1 MALLRPIQ
9 LSRCVPFLMV
19 ICALT
24 VPSVSYAQH
33 DLTVKVAIIYELG
46 GPQPVGH
53 TRFRLLDGNAEN
65 MLANT
70 YGLQKKEENSPRDT
84 TSQANSGQMAA
95 IEPMDPIDP
104 RDSGPDAFAKYAQ
117 ACYDKN
123 KLCGKGWE
131 TLYNHTVQFAKTDL
145 DGTLVF
151 EDLPSGQY
159 YIYGYATTRG
169 GEWIFWNH
177 RVRVNKDTSV
187 ELSQSNAAY
196 IAN

>member
-1 MALLRPIQ
+1 
-9 LSRCVPFLMV
+9 
-19 ICALT
+19 
-24 VPSVSYAQH
+24 
-33 DLTVKVAIIYELG
+33 
-46 GPQPVGH
+46 
-53 TRFRLLDGNAEN
+53 
-65 MLANT
+65 
-70 YGLQKKEENSPRDT
+70 
-84 TSQANSGQMAA
+84 
-95 IEPMDPIDP
+95 
-104 RDSGPDAFAKYAQ
+104 
-117 ACYDKN
+117 
-123 KLCGKGWE
+123 
-131 TLYNHTVQFAKTDL
+131 VQFAKTDL